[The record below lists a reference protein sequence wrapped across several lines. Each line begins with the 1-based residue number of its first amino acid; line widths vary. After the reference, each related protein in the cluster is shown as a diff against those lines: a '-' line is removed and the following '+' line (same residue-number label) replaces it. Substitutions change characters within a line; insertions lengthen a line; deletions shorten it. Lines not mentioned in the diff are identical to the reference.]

1 MQRKLLFPPQHKAAG
16 ESRLRHKGRQTLCH
30 DTVNGTLR
38 IERIRWWSR
47 QGGCDETIDQVLG
60 IVAASVSVGVRQMCS
75 RVGITPMG
83 FRRASGHLEHLA
95 QIRISPERLRQLA
108 EQEGQRVMT
117 AQAQGQIAVSLTP
130 ERAKVSPDGP
140 TRIYVGADGVKVP
153 MVTAAEKA
161 QRRARRGPKR
171 SGSRRRR
178 MHRGAD
184 NTYKE
189 FKIAT
194 FYEQSNEY
202 RQVLATA
209 GDHTVLGRLIRRA
222 AQRLG
227 FNRFDQK
234 LGLGD
239 GADWILRQLAIRLPS
254 LDQFMLDFYHFSE
267 HVWSAS
273 NGCWGLASQEA
284 HTLAEDLLHRAR
296 HEGPAA
302 VLLALEAERRRHPT
316 GRQRQALQELIG
328 YLTKRAP
335 YCEYPRYRSEGW
347 QIGSGPTE
355 AMCKVLTYRL
365 KGAGMRWD
373 REGAEPIMALLALEQ
388 SNAWES
394 YWTTQV
400 KVA

>member
-1 MQRKLLFPPQHKAAG
+1 
-16 ESRLRHKGRQTLCH
+16 
-30 DTVNGTLR
+30 
-38 IERIRWWSR
+38 
-47 QGGCDETIDQVLG
+47 
-60 IVAASVSVGVRQMCS
+60 MCA
-75 RVGITPMG
+75 RVGIASMG
-83 FRRASGHLEHLA
+83 FRRAAGHLEHLA
-95 QIRISPERLRQLA
+95 QIRLSPERLRQLT

-117 AQAQGQIAVSLTP
+117 AQAQGQIPVSLTP
-130 ERAKVSPDGP
+130 ERAKVSADGP

-153 MVTAAEKA
+153 MITSQEKA
-161 QRRARRGPKR
+161 KRRARRGPKR

-184 NTYKE
+184 NAYKE
-189 FKIAT
+189 FKIGI

-209 GDHTVLGRLIRRA
+209 GDHTVLGRLLRRE

-227 FNRFDQK
+227 FNQFAQK

-239 GADWILRQLAIRLPS
+239 GADWILRQLEINLPT
-254 LDQFMLDFYHFSE
+254 LDQFLLDFYHFSE
-267 HVWSAS
+267 HVWSAA
-273 NGCWGLASQEA
+273 NACWGLASQEA
-284 HTLAEDLLHRAR
+284 RTQAEDLLHKAR
-296 HEGPAA
+296 HEGPVA
-302 VLLALEAERRRHPT
+302 VLLALETERCKHPT
-316 GRQRQALQELIG
+316 GRKRQALQELIG
-328 YLTKRAP
+328 YLTKRVTS
-335 YCEYPRYRSEGW
+335 CEYPRYRSEGW

-373 REGAEPIMALLALEQ
+373 RQGAEPIMALLALEQ

>member
-1 MQRKLLFPPQHKAAG
+1 
-16 ESRLRHKGRQTLCH
+16 
-30 DTVNGTLR
+30 
-38 IERIRWWSR
+38 
-47 QGGCDETIDQVLG
+47 VLG
-60 IVAASVSVGVRQMCS
+60 IVADHVSAGVRQMCC

-83 FRRASGHLEHLA
+83 FRRASEHLEHLA
-95 QIRISPERLRQLA
+95 QIRLSPERLRQLA
-108 EQEGQRVMT
+108 EQEGQRVLT
-117 AQAQGQIAVSLTP
+117 AQAQGQIPVSLTP
-130 ERAKVSPDGP
+130 ERAQVSADGP

-153 MVTAAEKA
+153 MVTVEEKA
-161 QRRARRGPKR
+161 KRRARRGPKR

-184 NTYKE
+184 NAYKE
-189 FKIAT
+189 FKIGL
-194 FYEQSNEY
+194 FYEQANEY

-209 GDHTVLGRLIRRA
+209 GDHTVLGRLLRRE

-227 FNRFDQK
+227 FNRFAQK

-239 GADWILRQLAIRLPS
+239 GADWILRQLGIHLPT

-267 HVWSAS
+267 HVWSAA
-273 NGCWGLASQEA
+273 NACWGLASEKA
-284 HTLAEDLLHRAR
+284 HAWAEDLLHQAR

-302 VLLALEAERRRHPT
+302 VLLALETERRKHPT
-316 GRQRQALQELIG
+316 GRKRQALQELLG

-335 YCEYPRYRSEGW
+335 YCEYPRYRAEGW

-373 REGAEPIMALLALEQ
+373 RQGAEPIMALIALQQ

-394 YWTTQV
+394 YWAGQA
-400 KVA
+400 KGA

>member
-1 MQRKLLFPPQHKAAG
+1 MVCQG
-16 ESRLRHKGRQTLCH
+16 
-30 DTVNGTLR
+30 TVNGVIR

-47 QGGCDETIDQVLG
+47 PGGCDETLDRVLG
-60 IVAASVSVGVRQMCS
+60 IVADHVSVGVRQMCA
-75 RVGITPMG
+75 RVGIAAMG
-83 FRRASGHLEHLA
+83 FRRAAGHLEHLA
-95 QIRISPERLRQLA
+95 QIRLSPERLRQLT

-117 AQAQGQIAVSLTP
+117 AQAQGQIPVSLTP
-130 ERAKVSPDGP
+130 ARAKVSADGP
-140 TRIYVGADGVKVP
+140 TRVYVGADGVKVP
-153 MVTAAEKA
+153 MITSQEKA
-161 QRRARRGPKR
+161 KRRARRGPKR

-184 NTYKE
+184 NAYKE
-189 FKIAT
+189 FKIGI

-209 GDHTVLGRLIRRA
+209 GDHTVLGRLLRRE

-227 FNRFDQK
+227 FNQFAQK

-239 GADWILRQLAIRLPS
+239 GADWILRQLEINLPT

-267 HVWSAS
+267 HVWSAA
-273 NGCWGLASQEA
+273 NACWGLASPEA
-284 HTLAEDLLHRAR
+284 RTRAEDLLHQAR
-296 HEGPAA
+296 YEGPVA
-302 VLLALEAERRRHPT
+302 VLLALETERRKHPT
-316 GRQRQALQELIG
+316 GRKRQALQELIG

-335 YCEYPRYRSEGW
+335 SCEYPRYRSEGW

-373 REGAEPIMALLALEQ
+373 RQGAEPIMALLALEQ

-394 YWTTQV
+394 YWAGQT